1 MPPTPDE
8 PLYAQLT
15 AMLRDR
21 IAGMRPGE
29 KIWSEPRLAKDLGV
43 SRFTVARAIEQLVRD
58 GLVVRRQGS
67 GTYVAEQVMRQLPSV
82 LLGFAEAVAAS
93 GQNSS
98 QELRSFA
105 PVRWRPDY
113 PYPESEG
120 LFLLDRLRLVNGRRM
135 AWHRSVLSRSIVTET
150 GLDEAAITT
159 SGFSLYRHLE
169 EHGHRAESAEESF
182 HARLATPEEAAL
194 LDLPEPAAVI
204 SVRRVTRD
212 AQRTVIDF
220 VEALYDARAYSYRA
234 DLQRGGQSALV
245 NLSKGETDVLQT
257 GLRR

>member
-1 MPPTPDE
+1 MPPASDE

-15 AMLRDR
+15 TMLRDR

-67 GTYVAEQVMRQLPSV
+67 GTYVADQVMRQMPSV
-82 LLGFAEAVAAS
+82 LLGFAEAAAAA
-93 GQNSS
+93 GQLSS
-98 QELRSFA
+98 QELRSFG
-105 PVRWRPDY
+105 PVGWRPDY
-113 PYPESEG
+113 PYPESES
-120 LFLLDRLRLVNGRRM
+120 LYLLDRLRLVNGRRM
-135 AWHRSVLSRSIVTET
+135 AWHRSVLSQTIVVET
-150 GLDEAAITT
+150 GLDADGL
-159 SGFSLYRHLE
+159 SDPSFSLYRHLE
-169 EHGHRAESAEESF
+169 QHGHRAETAEESF
-182 HARLATPEEAAL
+182 HARLATAEEAAL
-194 LDLPEPAAVI
+194 LHLPHPAAVI

-212 AQRTVIDF
+212 AAGAVIDF

-234 DLQRGGQSALV
+234 DLKRGAQSALV
-245 NLSKGETDVLQT
+245 NFSKGVTDDLQT